1 MRSQTNWFWCDQ
13 KSAHARKKYIFNISI
28 YCFTFESYLS
38 SLIHSLASNKTDH
51 NERNIP
57 YMYVDTWYINM
68 NERFAI
74 VSPLLGP
81 ESCVYETIDD
91 KVLGKSRDQ
100 AQLSITYIES
110 VNVNQHQQNPSAC
123 VMAPKFNSIVLI
135 CFFIRYAKQWQHLL
149 NTQSKSH
156 ITYHPTAIY
165 PYLTTSINIRQCH
178 VPRSQ
183 KNQWLN
189 NSMTCN

>member
-1 MRSQTNWFWCDQ
+1 
-13 KSAHARKKYIFNISI
+13 
-28 YCFTFESYLS
+28 
-38 SLIHSLASNKTDH
+38 
-51 NERNIP
+51 
-57 YMYVDTWYINM
+57 M

-135 CFFIRYAKQWQHLL
+135 CFFIRYAKQ
-149 NTQSKSH
+149 
-156 ITYHPTAIY
+156 
-165 PYLTTSINIRQCH
+165 
-178 VPRSQ
+178 
-183 KNQWLN
+183 
-189 NSMTCN
+189 